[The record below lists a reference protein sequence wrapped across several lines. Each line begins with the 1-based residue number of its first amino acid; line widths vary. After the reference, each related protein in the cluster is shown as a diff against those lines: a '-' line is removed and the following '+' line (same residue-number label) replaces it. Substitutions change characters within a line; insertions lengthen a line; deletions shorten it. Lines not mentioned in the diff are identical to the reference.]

1 MAVDSH
7 LVLESWTAWTAGIR
21 RFTHGRFT
29 HGVAIRDRESQPSIR
44 QTTSSCNI
52 LPPVL
57 QHKQRSGSIHSTSKL
72 LRSRQGAL
80 ACFDRVHVT
89 KP

>member
-29 HGVAIRDRESQPSIR
+29 HGVAIRDRESQPRTAQVDSP
-44 QTTSSCNI
+44 TVF
-52 LPPVL
+52 LL
-57 QHKQRSGSIHSTSKL
+57 QHSATSP
-72 LRSRQGAL
+72 A
-80 ACFDRVHVT
+80 A
-89 KP
+89 